1 MNSIQ
6 IFEDTKPFSFHT
18 KLYVKISANVCT
30 YTSMHLCLEVYMCI
44 YIYVKAYAYICISI
58 CKYRYGE
65 NFTLNL

>member
-30 YTSMHLCLEVYMCI
+30 YTSMHLCVEVYMCI
-44 YIYVKAYAYICISI
+44 YIYVKAYAYICIYI
-58 CKYRYGE
+58 CKYRFGE
-65 NFTLNL
+65 NFTLYL

>member
-1 MNSIQ
+1 MNGIQ

-30 YTSMHLCLEVYMCI
+30 YTSMHLCVEVYMCI

-58 CKYRYGE
+58 CKYRYGK
-65 NFTLNL
+65 NFTLYL

>member
-18 KLYVKISANVCT
+18 KLHVKISANVCT
-30 YTSMHLCLEVYMCI
+30 YTSMHLCVEVYMCV

-58 CKYRYGE
+58 CKYRNGE
-65 NFTLNL
+65 NFTLYL